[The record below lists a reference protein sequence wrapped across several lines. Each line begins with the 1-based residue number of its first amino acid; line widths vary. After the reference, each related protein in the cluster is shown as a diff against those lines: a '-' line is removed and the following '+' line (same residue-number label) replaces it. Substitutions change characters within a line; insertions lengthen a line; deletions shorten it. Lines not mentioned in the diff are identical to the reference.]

1 MVEHE
6 EDTLTG
12 LDLWEKDDSVATV
25 GANQKLNIFSPSLA
39 LVHTFLPAHARFISS
54 VACNDDPVPSLGN
67 LQQGGCGQVVGHL
80 RG

>member
-54 VACNDDPVPSLGN
+54 VACMTLSQALATSSKED
-67 LQQGGCGQVVGHL
+67 VVRL
-80 RG
+80 SDI